1 MRVLAVL
8 FRLLGIVGLIVLS
21 GLVLLKFD
29 TVSNQQTAFL
39 SEVVDDAYIVLQS
52 EKEAQWKDVSE
63 NKRTF
68 NDVFESNQPLPEGT
82 ENPLALALEE
92 LSMSEDKV
100 YRNQDYSETLSDKSK
115 ETINLGLNI

>member
-8 FRLLGIVGLIVLS
+8 FRLLGIAGLILLS
-21 GLVLLKFD
+21 GLIWLKFD

-39 SEVVDDAYIVLQS
+39 TEVIDDAYIVLQS

-63 NKRTF
+63 KKRAF

-82 ENPLALALEE
+82 
-92 LSMSEDKV
+92 
-100 YRNQDYSETLSDKSK
+100 
-115 ETINLGLNI
+115 